1 MWSAS
6 LRCGAAGVAEDE
18 EPGEGIVE
26 GGVTDLKSGPS
37 RHLWRKPSKQSIG
50 DAGAD
55 DPGPPRCDLAA
66 TRAVTLTRSEADRSG
81 ADLIGTGIPLASA
94 LQKLERGAA
103 IVPMDVEPARSSAYI
118 VNPLTGRSVSFAGL
132 FSTHPPTQQSIA
144 ALIDEDR
151 TLSRQR

>member
-1 MWSAS
+1 MAITF
-6 LRCGAAGVAEDE
+6 AARMLMFS
-18 EPGEGIVE
+18 
-26 GGVTDLKSGPS
+26 TSGRNRRSNP
-37 RHLWRKPSKQSIG
+37 LGMLALMILAP
-50 DAGAD
+50 
-55 DPGPPRCDLAA
+55 LAA
-66 TRAVTLTRSEADRSG
+66 TLLQLALSRSRESEADRSG

-132 FSTHPPTQQSIA
+132 FSTHPPTQQRIA